1 LNRSKFSDSTK
12 AKIKACVVKKG
23 KAMGCVKKEKSEDID
38 VLIASDVFKETRL
51 LVEESEK
58 NPGMELNFDLIDTED
73 ND

>member
-1 LNRSKFSDSTK
+1 M
-12 AKIKACVVKKG
+12 KKG